1 MSSKDKTQSHH
12 QYKQRKKRLE
22 IKKEYDDKLEKN
34 SNEIKSIDDEIA
46 RLTLLKS
53 EKTNERNEIKN
64 EEFQK
69 LASCYNNKAVIQ
81 EIVRLGRN
89 TTFSR
94 SVIDDIEKRCI
105 NGINIDDVNF
115 DFLEKI
121 TLVDETINQQLSH
134 TNIIW
139 DIFSDF
145 GCEIRFPGEED
156 EENGS

>member
-94 SVIDDIEKRCI
+94 SVIDDIE
-105 NGINIDDVNF
+105 NDDVNF

-134 TNIIW
+134 TNMIW
-139 DIFSDF
+139 DILSDF

>member
-94 SVIDDIEKRCI
+94 SVIDDIEK
-105 NGINIDDVNF
+105 DV
-115 DFLEKI
+115 LMVLI
-121 TLVDETINQQLSH
+121 LTM
-134 TNIIW
+134 
-139 DIFSDF
+139 
-145 GCEIRFPGEED
+145 
-156 EENGS
+156 